1 MIGIVDM
8 EMGNLRSVSNAVHS
22 LGFDFKIVRGPE
34 ALDGISHL
42 IVPGVGAYSTAMH
55 HLERQGLKVALAA
68 YAASGRPLLG
78 ICLGMH
84 LLSSEG
90 EEGGRTAG
98 LGLVPGRVVKLVPG
112 AGLAV
117 PHVGWN
123 NADFRATHPILDK
136 VRNGADFYFVH
147 SYQFVCDQEPDVIAS
162 TDYGPRLV
170 SILGRKNVV
179 GFQFHPEKSQANG
192 LRLIENF
199 CDWDGRC

>member
-22 LGFDFKIVRGPE
+22 LGFDPKIVRGPE
-34 ALDGISHL
+34 ELDEVTHL
-42 IVPGVGAYSTAMH
+42 IVPGVGAYSTAMR
-55 HLERQGLKVALAA
+55 HLERQGLKDALVA

-84 LLSSEG
+84 LLSTEG
-90 EEGGRTAG
+90 DEGGRTAG
-98 LGLVPGRVVKLVPG
+98 LGLVPGRVVRLEPG

-123 NADFRATHPILDK
+123 NADFRAPHPVLDK
-136 VRNGADFYFVH
+136 VRSGSDFYFVH
-147 SYQFVCDQEPDVIAS
+147 SYQFVCNREADVLGS

-170 SILGRKNVV
+170 SVLGRGNVV